1 MSEYEIIYTNNKNWY
16 ARIKQGKL
24 IISIPKILKYNKK
37 FEQTLIENWKKLLK
51 KHNKYNRIKSKD
63 EENVLLFGEFVEKT
77 ELKWNIDKNLKN
89 ILLDYVTPIVENYS
103 KKLWYEVKSI
113 SVRKASSKRWSC
125 SLDQKIMFS
134 QNLVHLPIK
143 YIKYVVIHEVCH
155 LKHKNHSKDFR
166 AEVEWFLPNYKEIR
180 KEMRKM
186 IIE

>member
-1 MSEYEIIYTNNKNWY
+1 MSEYEIIYSNNKHGY
-16 ARIKQGKL
+16 ARVKNGKL

-37 FEQTLIENWKKLLK
+37 FEQSLVENGKKLLEKQK
-51 KHNKYNRIKSKD
+51 KYDYVKVKD

-77 ELKWNIDKNLKN
+77 ELKWNLDKNLKN

-125 SLDQKIMFS
+125 SHDQKIMFS
-134 QNLVHLPIK
+134 QNLVHLPTK
-143 YIKYVVIHEVCH
+143 YIKYVVIHEICH
-155 LKHKNHSKDFR
+155 LKHKNHSKAFR
-166 AEVEWFLPNYKEIR
+166 EEVENLLPNYREIR